1 MSSPTET
8 AAADAAADSGSLLE
22 RPRRLVDVDAA
33 TARAH
38 LGLLFAVSLTA
49 LPLVLA
55 VLISAQ
61 TRATFTS
68 LSELSIATAYGNY
81 HDVLFRY
88 DMGRY
93 MLNSFLMSVVIVAG
107 KLAVS
112 LLAALAIV
120 YYRFPLKNLA
130 FAIVLVTLMLPV
142 PVRIVPLFQLVA
154 ELDWVN
160 TFYALTIP
168 YLASATTVFLL
179 RQHFLSI
186 PASLVESAKL
196 DGVGPVRFLVFVLIP
211 MSKGMLA
218 GVSVIMFIYSWNQ
231 YLWPLLAV
239 NDQSMQVSQV
249 GIRLLQ
255 GTVESGDIAWPLV
268 MAGSIVTLVPPL
280 FVLIVFRKPLLETF
294 GVQQK

>member
-1 MSSPTET
+1 MSQRTDSQTLPGGFELPT
-8 AAADAAADSGSLLE
+8 AGRGDL
-22 RPRRLVDVDAA
+22 
-33 TARAH
+33 RAH
-38 LGLLFAVSLTA
+38 LGLLFAVGVMA

-55 VLISAQ
+55 LVITFQ
-61 TRATFTS
+61 TRATFTG
-68 LSELSIATAYGNY
+68 LSDLSVGTAAQNY

-88 DMGRY
+88 DMGGY
-93 MLNSFLMSVVIVAG
+93 MLNSLIMSVIVVVG

-120 YYRFPLKNLA
+120 YYRFPFKNLL
-130 FAIVLVTLMLPV
+130 FALVLVTLMLPV

-154 ELDWVN
+154 DLGWAN
-160 TFYALTIP
+160 TYWALTIP
-168 YLASATTVFLL
+168 YIASATTVFLL

-196 DGVGPVRFLVFVLIP
+196 DGVGPLKFLVYVLIP

-218 GVSVIMFIYSWNQ
+218 GVSVIMFIYAWNQ
-231 YLWPLLAV
+231 YLWPLIIID
-239 NDQSMQVSQV
+239 DQSMQVSQV

-255 GTVESGDIAWPLV
+255 GVVETGDISWPLV
-268 MAGSIVTLVPPL
+268 MAGSIVTLIPPL
-280 FVLIVFRKPLLETF
+280 LVLIVFRKPLLETF